1 MNLRISL
8 ILVIVLAWA
17 SVGAAWYVKSGTG
30 EDDEPTPPFFYTLST
45 EDMRTITIATED
57 DSITWEYDLETRRW
71 WFGDLEDIPTNLK
84 RWGGITTLLGGPR
97 TQRVVQDSVDTP
109 EIFGLD
115 DPELIISVGLRD
127 GGDVTLRMGDTT
139 PDGGAHYSQIDGYPQ
154 LVTVDSSWGQVLKR
168 LVDEPPLPDWWYNLD
183 PATVTEILLF
193 EENEIT
199 SAYGVDD
206 DIGWIVCD
214 VPIDGT
220 PCEGTELAD
229 SERIVSALE
238 HFANRSIVGAESL
251 NVPLE
256 DDRHEEFGTTQ
267 NAPYVS
273 LRVEKKRPDTNITE
287 ATIVTMI
294 IGDCATAACDERY
307 AVGNETADIIRVDS
321 EWAAGVL
328 DWFEDDFSLPGS

>member
-17 SVGAAWYVKSGTG
+17 SVGAAWFVKSGTG
-30 EDDEPTPPFFYTLST
+30 EEDTPTPPFFYTLST

-57 DSITWEYDLETRRW
+57 DSITWEFDLESRRW

-97 TQRVVQDSVDTP
+97 TQRVVQDKVETP

-127 GGDVTLRMGDTT
+127 GSAVTLRMGDTT

-154 LVTVDSSWGQVLKR
+154 LVT
-168 LVDEPPLPDWWYNLD
+168 
-183 PATVTEILLF
+183 

-206 DIGWIVCD
+206 EIGWVVCD
-214 VPIDGT
+214 IPIDGN
-220 PCEGTELAD
+220 PCEGTKLAD
-229 SERIVSALE
+229 ADRIAAELD
-238 HFANRSIVGAESL
+238 HFANRSINGAVSL
-251 NVPLE
+251 NVPLD
-256 DDRHEEFGTTQ
+256 DDRHESFGTTE

-287 ATIVTMI
+287 ATIVTMV
-294 IGDCATAACDERY
+294 IGDCTSDACDERY
-307 AVGNETADIIRVDS
+307 AVGNETTDIIRVDAV
-321 EWAAGVL
+321 WAAGVL
-328 DWFEDDFSLPGS
+328 DWFDSDFSLP